1 MMTLFCFAKII
12 LPFSY
17 IYDIIFINYQ
27 TCAIHVLKLFLAISR
42 KDLITMLI
50 VFNQMI
56 SLFLLML
63 TGYLANRF
71 GVIDKTFESKVSRF
85 IVNISLPATILNA
98 VTGSDMPHDQEML
111 PIFIAAVSIFLVAH
125 VVCHFIQ
132 KIIRW
137 NPTYELML
145 NYSNLGFM
153 GIPIISTL
161 YGGEYVL
168 HVSIFMMT
176 FNLSLF
182 SYGVYLLSRDASENR
197 SISAAAASGKVLS
210 QSPDSASESDQ
221 KTSGFSVKKLL
232 SPGILSAFLA
242 IGIYLLD
249 IRLPQH
255 AVSLFSTV
263 GATTTPLAMIVIGS
277 TLAGVKFST
286 VFTDKELYLFSFL
299 KLLVLPLITFFV
311 LRFFIKDR
319 TLLEISTILSGCPI
333 AGNVSMLC
341 MEYNRDVT
349 LVSKGICISTLLSM
363 ISIPVVAALVAVL

>member
-1 MMTLFCFAKII
+1 
-12 LPFSY
+12 
-17 IYDIIFINYQ
+17 
-27 TCAIHVLKLFLAISR
+27 
-42 KDLITMLI
+42 MLI

-98 VTGSDMPHDQEML
+98 VTGSDMAHDQEML

-132 KIIRW
+132 KIICW

-182 SYGVYLLSRDASENR
+182 SYGVYLLSRDDAKNR
-197 SISAAAASGKVLS
+197 H
-210 QSPDSASESDQ
+210 
-221 KTSGFSVKKLL
+221 FSVKKLL

-249 IRLPQH
+249 IHLPQH

-263 GATTTPLAMIVIGS
+263 
-277 TLAGVKFST
+277 
-286 VFTDKELYLFSFL
+286 FTDRELYLFSFL
-299 KLLVLPLITFFV
+299 KLLVLPVITFLV
-311 LRFFIKDR
+311 LRFFIRDR
-319 TLLEISTILSGCPI
+319 ILLEISTILSGCPI

-349 LVSKGICISTLLSM
+349 LVSRGICISTLLSM
-363 ISIPVVAALVAVL
+363 ISIPIVAALVAVL

>member
-1 MMTLFCFAKII
+1 
-12 LPFSY
+12 
-17 IYDIIFINYQ
+17 
-27 TCAIHVLKLFLAISR
+27 
-42 KDLITMLI
+42 MLI
-50 VFNQMI
+50 VFNQMV

-63 TGYLANRF
+63 TGYLANRS

-98 VTGSDMPHDQEML
+98 VTGSDMAHDQEML
-111 PIFIAAVSIFLVAH
+111 PIFVAAVSIFLVAH
-125 VVCHFIQ
+125 VICHFIQ
-132 KIIRW
+132 KTIRW

-153 GIPIISTL
+153 GIPIISTI

-182 SYGVYLLSRDASENR
+182 SYGVYLLSKDDAKKTAAAAVSEVQAAAPENSGSQKSTGFNVKSFSPPESSPHSSPSAFIF
-197 SISAAAASGKVLS
+197 SISA
-210 QSPDSASESDQ
+210 
-221 KTSGFSVKKLL
+221 
-232 SPGILSAFLA
+232 
-242 IGIYLLD
+242 
-249 IRLPQH
+249 PQH
-255 AVSLFSTV
+255 AVSLFSTIGV
-263 GATTTPLAMIVIGS
+263 TTTPLAMIVIGS

-299 KLLVLPLITFFV
+299 KLLVLPMITFFV

-363 ISIPVVAALVAVL
+363 ISIPIVSALVAIL

>member
-1 MMTLFCFAKII
+1 
-12 LPFSY
+12 
-17 IYDIIFINYQ
+17 
-27 TCAIHVLKLFLAISR
+27 
-42 KDLITMLI
+42 MLI

-111 PIFIAAVSIFLVAH
+111 PIFIAAVSIFLVPH
-125 VVCHFIQ
+125 VVCHFI
-132 KIIRW
+132 
-137 NPTYELML
+137 L

-210 QSPDSASESDQ
+210 QNPDSASESGQ

-311 LRFFIKDR
+311 LRFFSKDR

-349 LVSKGICISTLLSM
+349 LVSKGICISTLISM
-363 ISIPVVAALVAVL
+363 VSIPVVAALVAVL

>member
-1 MMTLFCFAKII
+1 
-12 LPFSY
+12 
-17 IYDIIFINYQ
+17 
-27 TCAIHVLKLFLAISR
+27 
-42 KDLITMLI
+42 MLI
-50 VFNQMI
+50 VFNQMV

-98 VTGSDMPHDQEML
+98 VTGSDMAHDQEML
-111 PIFIAAVSIFLVAH
+111 PIFIAAASIFLVAH

-132 KIIRW
+132 KIICW

-153 GIPIISTL
+153 GIPIISTI

-182 SYGVYLLSRDASENR
+182 SYGVYLLSRDDAKNR
-197 SISAAAASGKVLS
+197 H
-210 QSPDSASESDQ
+210 
-221 KTSGFSVKKLL
+221 FSVKKLL

-255 AVSLFSTV
+255 AVSLFSTIGV
-263 GATTTPLAMIVIGS
+263 TTTPLAMIVIGS

-299 KLLVLPLITFFV
+299 KLLVLPMITFFV

-363 ISIPVVAALVAVL
+363 ISIPIVSALVAIL

>member
-1 MMTLFCFAKII
+1 
-12 LPFSY
+12 
-17 IYDIIFINYQ
+17 
-27 TCAIHVLKLFLAISR
+27 
-42 KDLITMLI
+42 MLI
-50 VFNQMI
+50 VFNQMV

-98 VTGSDMPHDQEML
+98 VTGSDMAHDQEML

-153 GIPIISTL
+153 GIPIISTI

-182 SYGVYLLSRDASENR
+182 SYGVYLLSKDDAKSKSTVTASGSEPHSAKGASLTSAAEVSVGASET
-197 SISAAAASGKVLS
+197 SDS
-210 QSPDSASESDQ
+210 QKS
-221 KTSGFSVKKLL
+221 TGFSIKKLL

-299 KLLVLPLITFFV
+299 KLLVLPIITFFV

-363 ISIPVVAALVAVL
+363 ISIPIVSALVAIL

>member
-1 MMTLFCFAKII
+1 
-12 LPFSY
+12 
-17 IYDIIFINYQ
+17 
-27 TCAIHVLKLFLAISR
+27 
-42 KDLITMLI
+42 MLI
-50 VFNQMI
+50 VFNQMV

-98 VTGSDMPHDQEML
+98 VTGSDMAHDQEML

-153 GIPIISTL
+153 GIPIISTI

-182 SYGVYLLSRDASENR
+182 SYGVYLLSKDDAKNKSTVTVSEPCSTKGASSTSAAEAPAGASEMC
-197 SISAAAASGKVLS
+197 GS
-210 QSPDSASESDQ
+210 QKS
-221 KTSGFSVKKLL
+221 SGFSVKKLL

-299 KLLVLPLITFFV
+299 KLLVLPIITFFV

-363 ISIPVVAALVAVL
+363 ISIPIVSALVAIL

>member
-1 MMTLFCFAKII
+1 
-12 LPFSY
+12 
-17 IYDIIFINYQ
+17 
-27 TCAIHVLKLFLAISR
+27 
-42 KDLITMLI
+42 
-50 VFNQMI
+50 
-56 SLFLLML
+56 
-63 TGYLANRF
+63 
-71 GVIDKTFESKVSRF
+71 
-85 IVNISLPATILNA
+85 
-98 VTGSDMPHDQEML
+98 
-111 PIFIAAVSIFLVAH
+111 
-125 VVCHFIQ
+125 
-132 KIIRW
+132 
-137 NPTYELML
+137 ML

-221 KTSGFSVKKLL
+221 KTSGFNVKKLL

-255 AVSLFSTV
+255 AVSLFSTIGV
-263 GATTTPLAMIVIGS
+263 TTTPLAMIVIGS

>member
-1 MMTLFCFAKII
+1 
-12 LPFSY
+12 
-17 IYDIIFINYQ
+17 
-27 TCAIHVLKLFLAISR
+27 
-42 KDLITMLI
+42 
-50 VFNQMI
+50 
-56 SLFLLML
+56 
-63 TGYLANRF
+63 
-71 GVIDKTFESKVSRF
+71 
-85 IVNISLPATILNA
+85 
-98 VTGSDMPHDQEML
+98 
-111 PIFIAAVSIFLVAH
+111 
-125 VVCHFIQ
+125 
-132 KIIRW
+132 
-137 NPTYELML
+137 ML

-153 GIPIISTL
+153 GIPIISTI

-182 SYGVYLLSRDASENR
+182 SYGVYLLSKDDAKNKPAVPASNSERLSAKNN
-197 SISAAAASGKVLS
+197 AAAAVSEVQAAAPENSGS
-210 QSPDSASESDQ
+210 QKS
-221 KTSGFSVKKLL
+221 SGFNVKRLL

-255 AVSLFSTV
+255 AVSLFSTIGV
-263 GATTTPLAMIVIGS
+263 TTTPLAMIVIGS

-299 KLLVLPLITFFV
+299 VLPMITFFV

-341 MEYNRDVT
+341 MEYNQDVT

-363 ISIPVVAALVAVL
+363 ISIPIVSALVAIL

>member
-1 MMTLFCFAKII
+1 
-12 LPFSY
+12 
-17 IYDIIFINYQ
+17 
-27 TCAIHVLKLFLAISR
+27 
-42 KDLITMLI
+42 MLI
-50 VFNQMI
+50 VFNQMV

-63 TGYLANRF
+63 TGYLANRS

-98 VTGSDMPHDQEML
+98 VTGSDMAHDQEML
-111 PIFIAAVSIFLVAH
+111 PIFAVSIFLVAH
-125 VVCHFIQ
+125 VICHFIQ
-132 KIIRW
+132 KTIRW

-153 GIPIISTL
+153 GIPIISTI

-182 SYGVYLLSRDASENR
+182 SYGVYLLSRDDAKNR
-197 SISAAAASGKVLS
+197 H
-210 QSPDSASESDQ
+210 
-221 KTSGFSVKKLL
+221 FSVKKLL

-255 AVSLFSTV
+255 AVSLFSTIGV
-263 GATTTPLAMIVIGS
+263 TTTPLAMIVIGS

-299 KLLVLPLITFFV
+299 KLLVLPMITFFV

-363 ISIPVVAALVAVL
+363 ISIPIVSALVAIL

>member
-1 MMTLFCFAKII
+1 
-12 LPFSY
+12 
-17 IYDIIFINYQ
+17 
-27 TCAIHVLKLFLAISR
+27 
-42 KDLITMLI
+42 MLI

-98 VTGSDMPHDQEML
+98 VTGSDMAHDQEML
-111 PIFIAAVSIFLVAH
+111 PIFIAAASIFLVAH

-132 KIIRW
+132 KIICW
-137 NPTYELML
+137 DPTYELML

-182 SYGVYLLSRDASENR
+182 SYGVYLLSRDDAKNR
-197 SISAAAASGKVLS
+197 HFSI
-210 QSPDSASESDQ
+210 
-221 KTSGFSVKKLL
+221 KKLL

-242 IGIYLLD
+242 IGINLLD
-249 IRLPQH
+249 IHLPQH

-277 TLAGVKFST
+277 TLAGIRFST
-286 VFTDKELYLFSFL
+286 VFTDRELYLFSFL
-299 KLLVLPLITFFV
+299 KLLVLPVITFLV
-311 LRFFIKDR
+311 LRFFIRDR
-319 TLLEISTILSGCPI
+319 ILLEISTILSGCPI

-349 LVSKGICISTLLSM
+349 LVSRGICISTLLSL
-363 ISIPVVAALVAVL
+363 ISIPIVAALVAVL

>member
-1 MMTLFCFAKII
+1 
-12 LPFSY
+12 
-17 IYDIIFINYQ
+17 
-27 TCAIHVLKLFLAISR
+27 
-42 KDLITMLI
+42 MLI
-50 VFNQMI
+50 VFNQMV

-63 TGYLANRF
+63 TGYLANRS

-98 VTGSDMPHDQEML
+98 VTGSDMAHDQEML
-111 PIFIAAVSIFLVAH
+111 PIFVAAVSIFLVAH
-125 VVCHFIQ
+125 VICHFIQ
-132 KIIRW
+132 KTIRW

-153 GIPIISTL
+153 GIPIISTI

-182 SYGVYLLSRDASENR
+182 SYGVYLLSKDDAKKT
-197 SISAAAASGKVLS
+197 AAAAVSEVQAAAPENSGS
-210 QSPDSASESDQ
+210 QKS
-221 KTSGFSVKKLL
+221 TGFNVKKLL

-255 AVSLFSTV
+255 AVSLFSTIGV
-263 GATTTPLAMIVIGS
+263 TTTPLAMIVIGS

-286 VFTDKELYLFSFL
+286 VFTDKE
-299 KLLVLPLITFFV
+299 
-311 LRFFIKDR
+311 
-319 TLLEISTILSGCPI
+319 
-333 AGNVSMLC
+333 
-341 MEYNRDVT
+341 
-349 LVSKGICISTLLSM
+349 
-363 ISIPVVAALVAVL
+363 

>member
-1 MMTLFCFAKII
+1 
-12 LPFSY
+12 
-17 IYDIIFINYQ
+17 
-27 TCAIHVLKLFLAISR
+27 
-42 KDLITMLI
+42 
-50 VFNQMI
+50 
-56 SLFLLML
+56 ML

-98 VTGSDMPHDQEML
+98 VTGSDMAHDQEML

-132 KIIRW
+132 KIICW
-137 NPTYELML
+137 DPTYELML

-153 GIPIISTL
+153 GIPIISTI

-182 SYGVYLLSRDASENR
+182 SYGVYLLSRDDAKNR
-197 SISAAAASGKVLS
+197 H
-210 QSPDSASESDQ
+210 
-221 KTSGFSVKKLL
+221 FSVKKLL

-255 AVSLFSTV
+255 AVSLFSTIGV
-263 GATTTPLAMIVIGS
+263 TTTPLAMIVIGS

-299 KLLVLPLITFFV
+299 KLLVLPMITFFV

-363 ISIPVVAALVAVL
+363 ISIPIVSALVAIL

>member
-1 MMTLFCFAKII
+1 
-12 LPFSY
+12 
-17 IYDIIFINYQ
+17 
-27 TCAIHVLKLFLAISR
+27 
-42 KDLITMLI
+42 MLI

-98 VTGSDMPHDQEML
+98 VTGSDMAHDQEML

-132 KIIRW
+132 KIICW
-137 NPTYELML
+137 DPTYELML

-182 SYGVYLLSRDASENR
+182 SYGYICYRGMTQKTD
-197 SISAAAASGKVLS
+197 ISASKS
-210 QSPDSASESDQ
+210 FSPPESCPR
-221 KTSGFSVKKLL
+221 SLR
-232 SPGILSAFLA
+232 SAF
-242 IGIYLLD
+242 I
-249 IRLPQH
+249 
-255 AVSLFSTV
+255 F
-263 GATTTPLAMIVIGS
+263 
-277 TLAGVKFST
+277 
-286 VFTDKELYLFSFL
+286 
-299 KLLVLPLITFFV
+299 
-311 LRFFIKDR
+311 
-319 TLLEISTILSGCPI
+319 
-333 AGNVSMLC
+333 
-341 MEYNRDVT
+341 
-349 LVSKGICISTLLSM
+349 
-363 ISIPVVAALVAVL
+363 

>member
-1 MMTLFCFAKII
+1 MPPKTDPF
-12 LPFSY
+12 LPLQLQEKY
-17 IYDIIFINYQ
+17 
-27 TCAIHVLKLFLAISR
+27 SR
-42 KDLITMLI
+42 RVQIPLQ
-50 VFNQMI
+50 N
-56 SLFLLML
+56 
-63 TGYLANRF
+63 
-71 GVIDKTFESKVSRF
+71 
-85 IVNISLPATILNA
+85 
-98 VTGSDMPHDQEML
+98 
-111 PIFIAAVSIFLVAH
+111 PIKKHPV
-125 VVCHFIQ
+125 
-132 KIIRW
+132 
-137 NPTYELML
+137 
-145 NYSNLGFM
+145 
-153 GIPIISTL
+153 
-161 YGGEYVL
+161 
-168 HVSIFMMT
+168 
-176 FNLSLF
+176 
-182 SYGVYLLSRDASENR
+182 
-197 SISAAAASGKVLS
+197 
-210 QSPDSASESDQ
+210 SASKSCSPLES
-221 KTSGFSVKKLL
+221 SLHFS
-232 SPGILSAFLA
+232 A

>member
-1 MMTLFCFAKII
+1 M
-12 LPFSY
+12 
-17 IYDIIFINYQ
+17 
-27 TCAIHVLKLFLAISR
+27 V
-42 KDLITMLI
+42 
-50 VFNQMI
+50 

-63 TGYLANRF
+63 TGYLANRS

-98 VTGSDMPHDQEML
+98 VTGSDMAHDQEML
-111 PIFIAAVSIFLVAH
+111 PIFVAAVSIFLVAH

-153 GIPIISTL
+153 GIPIISTI

-182 SYGVYLLSRDASENR
+182 SYGVYLLSKDDAKNKPTVPASNSERLSAKNT
-197 SISAAAASGKVLS
+197 AAAAVSEVQAAAPKNSDS
-210 QSPDSASESDQ
+210 QKS
-221 KTSGFSVKKLL
+221 TGFSVKKLL

-255 AVSLFSTV
+255 AVSLFSTI

-299 KLLVLPLITFFV
+299 KLLVLPMITFFI

-363 ISIPVVAALVAVL
+363 ISIPIVSALVAIL

>member
-1 MMTLFCFAKII
+1 MTLFCFAKII

-210 QSPDSASESDQ
+210 QSPDSASESGQ

-242 IGIYLLD
+242 IGIYLLN

-341 MEYNRDVT
+341 MEHNRDVT

>member
-1 MMTLFCFAKII
+1 
-12 LPFSY
+12 
-17 IYDIIFINYQ
+17 
-27 TCAIHVLKLFLAISR
+27 
-42 KDLITMLI
+42 MLI
-50 VFNQMI
+50 VFNQMV

-98 VTGSDMPHDQEML
+98 VTGSDMAHDQEML
-111 PIFIAAVSIFLVAH
+111 PIFVAAVSIFLVAH

-153 GIPIISTL
+153 GIPIISTI

-182 SYGVYLLSRDASENR
+182 SYGVYLLSRDSAPGTENK
-197 SISAAAASGKVLS
+197 A
-210 QSPDSASESDQ
+210 
-221 KTSGFSVKKLL
+221 SGFSVKKLL

-299 KLLVLPLITFFV
+299 KLLVLPIITFFV

-363 ISIPVVAALVAVL
+363 ISIPIVSALVAIL

>member
-1 MMTLFCFAKII
+1 
-12 LPFSY
+12 
-17 IYDIIFINYQ
+17 
-27 TCAIHVLKLFLAISR
+27 
-42 KDLITMLI
+42 
-50 VFNQMI
+50 
-56 SLFLLML
+56 
-63 TGYLANRF
+63 
-71 GVIDKTFESKVSRF
+71 
-85 IVNISLPATILNA
+85 
-98 VTGSDMPHDQEML
+98 ML

-210 QSPDSASESDQ
+210 QSPDSASESGQ
-221 KTSGFSVKKLL
+221 KTSGFSVKNLL

-249 IRLPQH
+249 IRSMQSASFPPSAPQRH
-255 AVSLFSTV
+255 RS
-263 GATTTPLAMIVIGS
+263 
-277 TLAGVKFST
+277 
-286 VFTDKELYLFSFL
+286 
-299 KLLVLPLITFFV
+299 
-311 LRFFIKDR
+311 R
-319 TLLEISTILSGCPI
+319 
-333 AGNVSMLC
+333 
-341 MEYNRDVT
+341 
-349 LVSKGICISTLLSM
+349 
-363 ISIPVVAALVAVL
+363 

>member
-1 MMTLFCFAKII
+1 
-12 LPFSY
+12 
-17 IYDIIFINYQ
+17 
-27 TCAIHVLKLFLAISR
+27 
-42 KDLITMLI
+42 MLI
-50 VFNQMI
+50 VFNQMM

-71 GVIDKTFESKVSRF
+71 GVIDKIFESKVSRF

-98 VTGSDMPHDQEML
+98 VTGSDMAHDREML

-153 GIPIISTL
+153 GIPIISTI

-182 SYGVYLLSRDASENR
+182 SYGVYLLSKDDAKNMPAVSASNSER
-197 SISAAAASGKVLS
+197 LSAKSTAAAAASEAQTAAPENSSS
-210 QSPDSASESDQ
+210 QKS
-221 KTSGFSVKKLL
+221 TGFSVKKLL

-299 KLLVLPLITFFV
+299 KLLVLPVITFFI

-363 ISIPVVAALVAVL
+363 ISIPIVSALVAIL

>member
-1 MMTLFCFAKII
+1 
-12 LPFSY
+12 
-17 IYDIIFINYQ
+17 
-27 TCAIHVLKLFLAISR
+27 
-42 KDLITMLI
+42 MLI

-98 VTGSDMPHDQEML
+98 VTGSDMAHDQEML
-111 PIFIAAVSIFLVAH
+111 PIFIAAASIFLVAH

-132 KIIRW
+132 KIICW

-153 GIPIISTL
+153 GIPIISTI

-182 SYGVYLLSRDASENR
+182 SYGVYLLSRDNTKNR
-197 SISAAAASGKVLS
+197 H
-210 QSPDSASESDQ
+210 
-221 KTSGFSVKKLL
+221 FSVKKLL

-249 IRLPQH
+249 IHFPQH

-277 TLAGVKFST
+277 TLAGVRFST
-286 VFTDKELYLFSFL
+286 VFTDRELYLFSFL
-299 KLLVLPLITFFV
+299 KLLVLPVITFLV
-311 LRFFIKDR
+311 LRFFIRDR

-349 LVSKGICISTLLSM
+349 LVSRGICISTLLSM
-363 ISIPVVAALVAVL
+363 ISIPIVAALVAVL

>member
-1 MMTLFCFAKII
+1 
-12 LPFSY
+12 
-17 IYDIIFINYQ
+17 
-27 TCAIHVLKLFLAISR
+27 
-42 KDLITMLI
+42 MLI

-197 SISAAAASGKVLS
+197 SISAAAASEKYSRRVRFRFRIR
-210 QSPDSASESDQ
+210 QKHPVSASKSCSPLES
-221 KTSGFSVKKLL
+221 SLHFSR
-232 SPGILSAFLA
+232 SASIFWISA
-242 IGIYLLD
+242 S
-249 IRLPQH
+249 RSMQSASFPPSAPQRH
-255 AVSLFSTV
+255 RS
-263 GATTTPLAMIVIGS
+263 
-277 TLAGVKFST
+277 
-286 VFTDKELYLFSFL
+286 
-299 KLLVLPLITFFV
+299 
-311 LRFFIKDR
+311 R
-319 TLLEISTILSGCPI
+319 
-333 AGNVSMLC
+333 
-341 MEYNRDVT
+341 
-349 LVSKGICISTLLSM
+349 
-363 ISIPVVAALVAVL
+363 

>member
-1 MMTLFCFAKII
+1 
-12 LPFSY
+12 
-17 IYDIIFINYQ
+17 
-27 TCAIHVLKLFLAISR
+27 
-42 KDLITMLI
+42 MLI

-98 VTGSDMPHDQEML
+98 VTGSDMAHDQEML

-132 KIIRW
+132 KIICW
-137 NPTYELML
+137 DPTYELML

-153 GIPIISTL
+153 GIPIISTI

-182 SYGVYLLSRDASENR
+182 SYGVYLLSRDDAKNR
-197 SISAAAASGKVLS
+197 H
-210 QSPDSASESDQ
+210 
-221 KTSGFSVKKLL
+221 FSVKKLL

-255 AVSLFSTV
+255 AVSLFSTIGV
-263 GATTTPLAMIVIGS
+263 TTTPLAMIVIGS

-299 KLLVLPLITFFV
+299 KLLVLPMITFFV

-363 ISIPVVAALVAVL
+363 ISIPIVSALVAIL

>member
-1 MMTLFCFAKII
+1 
-12 LPFSY
+12 
-17 IYDIIFINYQ
+17 
-27 TCAIHVLKLFLAISR
+27 
-42 KDLITMLI
+42 MLI
-50 VFNQMI
+50 VFNQMV

-98 VTGSDMPHDQEML
+98 VTGSDMAHDQEML
-111 PIFIAAVSIFLVAH
+111 PIFVAAVSIFLVAH

-153 GIPIISTL
+153 GIPIISTI

-182 SYGVYLLSRDASENR
+182 SYGVYLLSRDSAPGTENK
-197 SISAAAASGKVLS
+197 A
-210 QSPDSASESDQ
+210 
-221 KTSGFSVKKLL
+221 SGFSVKKLL

-277 TLAGVKFST
+277 TLAGVKFSA

-299 KLLVLPLITFFV
+299 KLLILPVITFFV

-363 ISIPVVAALVAVL
+363 ISIPIVSALVAIL

>member
-1 MMTLFCFAKII
+1 
-12 LPFSY
+12 
-17 IYDIIFINYQ
+17 
-27 TCAIHVLKLFLAISR
+27 
-42 KDLITMLI
+42 MLI
-50 VFNQMI
+50 VFNQMV

-98 VTGSDMPHDQEML
+98 VTGSDMAHDQEML
-111 PIFIAAVSIFLVAH
+111 PIFVAAVSIFLVAH
-125 VVCHFIQ
+125 VICHFIQ

-153 GIPIISTL
+153 GIPIISTI

-182 SYGVYLLSRDASENR
+182 SYGVYLLSKDDAKNKPTVPASNSERLSAKNT
-197 SISAAAASGKVLS
+197 AAAAVSEVQAAAPENSGS
-210 QSPDSASESDQ
+210 QKS
-221 KTSGFSVKKLL
+221 TGFSVKKLL

-263 GATTTPLAMIVIGS
+263 GTTTTPLAMIVIGS

-299 KLLVLPLITFFV
+299 KLLVLPMITFFV

-363 ISIPVVAALVAVL
+363 ISIPIVSALVAIL